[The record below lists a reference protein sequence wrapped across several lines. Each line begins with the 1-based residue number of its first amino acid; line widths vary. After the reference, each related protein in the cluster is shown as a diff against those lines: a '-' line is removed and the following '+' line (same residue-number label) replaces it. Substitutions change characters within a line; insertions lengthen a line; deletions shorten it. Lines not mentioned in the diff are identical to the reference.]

1 MQAALAHAI
10 SHFIYPL
17 LNGSCRH
24 HLNCIVLMADSKDT
38 YRTIR
43 TVSTGE
49 FRDKGSKF
57 LAYAYPIAAENDI
70 ETALAEVRKLHPKA
84 RHHCYAWRL
93 GTDGHLFRANDDGE
107 PSGTA
112 GRPILGQL
120 DSFAVTN
127 VLIVVVRY
135 FGGTLLGTSGLIN
148 AYKTAAA
155 AALDA
160 ADIYQRVLE
169 NVYRLDFAYGK
180 LPQVMTAV
188 SKLNLNIVQ
197 QDFGHRGQMDI
208 ALRQSE
214 ASEIIEQLK
223 AFVAEVY
230 LEEVADLD
238 EIEGFRISLQYTR

>member
-1 MQAALAHAI
+1 M
-10 SHFIYPL
+10 STP
-17 LNGSCRH
+17 
-24 HLNCIVLMADSKDT
+24 KDT

-43 TVSTGE
+43 AESTAE

-57 LAYAYPIAAENDI
+57 LAYAYPVESEEDI
-70 ETALAEVRKLHPKA
+70 ENNLAKVRKLHQKA

-93 GTDGHLFRANDDGE
+93 GTDGNAFRANDDGE

-112 GRPILGQL
+112 GRPILGQI
-120 DSFAVTN
+120 DSFGLTN
-127 VLIVVVRY
+127 VLVIVVRY

-148 AYKTAAA
+148 AYKSAAA
-155 AALDA
+155 AALDNS
-160 ADIYQRVLE
+160 DRYERVLE
-169 NVYRLDFAYGK
+169 DVYRLTFDYSN

-197 QDFGHRGQMDI
+197 QDFGHSGQMDI

-214 ASEIIEQLK
+214 AQQTIEQLK
-223 AFVAEVY
+223 ALVAEVY
-230 LEEVADLD
+230 LEEVAELE